1 MEKVQIKSNL
11 FERHGRRRVSLI
23 NKNMIHA
30 FQDLANLFPGISHKD
45 YLQSIWEEYNQNP
58 EFWERTSMSYPQML
72 PIKGLSYLISISRVD
87 KEQFS
92 DLLDIFSRYSMWD
105 LHGQRFLNLKPY
117 ESYWKM
123 FKVETDINTKILS
136 FIWVWT
142 MPISHQFDP
151 DYGTWD
157 ICFQDWFDACK
168 SWCIEDGTSFDK
180 MMKIIEEY
188 TEQGKLIKPTLEE
201 RLKW

>member
-58 EFWERTSMSYPQML
+58 EFWERMSTSYPQML
-72 PIKGLSYLISISRVD
+72 PIKGLSYLIPISRVD
-87 KEQFS
+87 KETFS
-92 DLLDIFSRYSMWD
+92 YLLDIFSRYSMWD
-105 LHGQRFLNLKPY
+105 LCGQRFLNLKPY

-123 FKVETDINTKILS
+123 FRVAGINTKVLS

-157 ICFQDWFDACK
+157 LCFQDWFDACK
-168 SWCIEDGTSFDK
+168 SWCIEHDTSFDE
-180 MMKIIEEY
+180 MMKVIEEY

>member
-11 FERHGRRRVSLI
+11 FERRGRRRVSLI

-58 EFWERTSMSYPQML
+58 EFWERMSTRYPQIL
-72 PIKGLSYLISISRVD
+72 PLKGLSYLIPISRVD
-87 KEQFS
+87 KETFLY
-92 DLLDIFSRYSMWD
+92 LLDIFSIYSMWD
-105 LHGQRFLNLKPY
+105 LCGQRFLNLKPY

-123 FKVETDINTKILS
+123 FREEADTNTKVLS
-136 FIWVWT
+136 LIWIWT

-157 ICFQDWFDACK
+157 ICFQDWFEACK
-168 SWCIEDGTSFDK
+168 SWCIEHTISFDK
-180 MMKIIEEY
+180 MMKVIEEY

>member
-11 FERHGRRRVSLI
+11 FERHGWRRVSLI
-23 NKNMIHA
+23 NRDMIRA

-58 EFWERTSMSYPQML
+58 EFWERTSKTNPQIL
-72 PIKGLSYLISISRVD
+72 PIKGLSYLIPLSRVD
-87 KEQFS
+87 KLTFTEIS
-92 DLLDIFSRYSMWD
+92 DVFSRAPLWD
-105 LHGQRFLNLKPY
+105 LSGYRILNTKPY
-117 ESYWKM
+117 ESYWSM
-123 FKVETDINTKILS
+123 FRNNTEINSRVMMLLWI
-136 FIWVWT
+136 WT

-157 ICFQDWFDACK
+157 LCFQDWFDACK
-168 SWCIEDGTSFDK
+168 SWCIEHDTPFDE
-180 MMKIIEEY
+180 MMRVIEEY

>member
-11 FERHGRRRVSLI
+11 FERHGWRLVSLI

-58 EFWERTSMSYPQML
+58 EFWERMSMSYPQIL
-72 PIKGLSYLISISRVD
+72 PIKGLSYLIPISRVD
-87 KEQFS
+87 KETFLY
-92 DLLDIFSRYSMWD
+92 LLDIFSRYSMWD
-105 LHGQRFLNLKPY
+105 LCGQRFLNLKPY

-123 FKVETDINTKILS
+123 FRMEADTNTKVLS
-136 FIWVWT
+136 LIWVWT

-151 DYGTWD
+151 EYGTWD
-157 ICFQDWFDACK
+157 ICFQDWFEACK
-168 SWCIEDGTSFDK
+168 SWCIERTISFDK
-180 MMKIIEEY
+180 MMKVIEEY